1 MAADEVVQDIYEYVQ
16 ELSLVKFFGIESRQ
30 PLVTDV
36 DGEALAIAD
45 GVREMVARFWRN
57 PERSEAFLQRKLWIL
72 QMNREQR
79 YSDPRSG
86 LVCMLTSGVE
96 GLVDVT
102 GKVGEVR
109 IEPESGDFTA
119 IGFSVSVAAR
129 TSGICIAFVPSH
141 SDT

>member
-1 MAADEVVQDIYEYVQ
+1 
-16 ELSLVKFFGIESRQ
+16 
-30 PLVTDV
+30 
-36 DGEALAIAD
+36 
-45 GVREMVARFWRN
+45 
-57 PERSEAFLQRKLWIL
+57 
-72 QMNREQR
+72 MNREQR

-86 LVCMLTSGVE
+86 LVCMLTSGAE

-129 TSGICIAFVPSH
+129 TRGLCIAIVPSH